1 MLEGKLKEMSRMK
14 HENSI
19 LVMRNEELQNGLRRE
34 NNDLQKYALQIEADK
49 KNLSELKLK
58 MSQEVSQYEMLLLG
72 KDDVD

>member
-19 LVMRNEELQNGLRRE
+19 LVMRNEELQNGLRKE
-34 NNDLQKYALQIEADK
+34 NDDLQKYALQIEADK

>member
-34 NNDLQKYALQIEADK
+34 TNDLQKYALQIEADK

-72 KDDVD
+72 KDDVN